1 MKKFSTLIL
10 LALLGSMKV
19 QSATFSS
26 VSSGTW
32 NAPATWTVTGVD
44 ADGIPDSDD
53 DVTINGGHTV
63 DLTGTGT
70 FMNLTISPSG
80 VLSGNGQLMNVY
92 GNITNSG
99 NVSGTLALKFFG
111 SGIFSSSSTYTNP
124 GDWYFYGSIS
134 YTIAAGTNIKKI
146 NYFHLNNTVTVT
158 NLGSVQLT
166 GSINLWNSSKWIN
179 GVNSSLQIGRDFG
192 GAPSGGLDASA
203 SGNTVVYNSSAAAM
217 NVYPT
222 TYYNLSFSGAS
233 FWKTVQADLTVL
245 NNFTLN
251 SSAFNLNSKNITIG
265 GNWNNLANFTIIN
278 QGIITFNGSGT
289 QTIFRN
295 TANEQFDNV
304 VLNGSGTVLL
314 NRSVVVNQ
322 SLTINSGTLDLNPS
336 NIFLYIKGNLV
347 NNGTLN
353 CRQSTVTF
361 NGTTAQTIS
370 GSSNTQFYN
379 LTLSNSA
386 GLTINSPQSLTNILT
401 NSGGNFNSNGNFTLI
416 SDASKTA
423 RIAPVTGTGAFS
435 GSMIIQKF
443 ISARAAGYHDLSSPV
458 KNTTIMDWDNEL
470 YMSGI
475 GADDGTPG
483 PAGVDGTAY
492 PGDGGATNSV
502 WIYDETTGNVAPN
515 NGWVAVTGSGT
526 GIVSGKGYEV
536 FLGDDLNNFSG
547 ATIDTRGVPQYATK
561 TVNLSYT
568 ASQGAYAG
576 ANLIGNPYA
585 SAVNYS
591 ACTKTNVT
599 GNILLLDNSGNY
611 TDYGANPVI
620 PAHQGFWITASGS
633 GAKIDFLENAKSTS
647 TSTSFFRTIP
657 NYGIKLVFSSPNLP
671 FYNENTINFESSANL
686 GYDKELDALYIKSPN
701 KNAPAMYM
709 LTDSDARLI
718 TNHINADKDEVSI
731 PLALFMPSAGI
742 YYIEPNVLTTNN
754 YGYSWIENTKTGEKF
769 ELTKSIPIE
778 GTEKQTNTDYVLRL
792 SKTSG
797 SSTVTENVFD
807 NDVVIFA
814 TENDVNLKSNHVT
827 HYITNVSVF
836 DMSGKLIKEE
846 NAITVEAGQTTK
858 IDVSEL
864 SHGVYLVQATDILGH
879 IKTQKIIR

>member
-10 LALLGSMKV
+10 LALLGSIKV

-53 DVTINGGHTV
+53 NITINGGHTV
-63 DLTGTGT
+63 IMTAYAYWKTLTINSSATLNFNGQNMFGYGDFTNNGSVTGTVYYHIYSPTIFTSATT
-70 FMNLTISPSG
+70 FTNA
-80 VLSGNGQLMNVY
+80 GNWN
-92 GNITNSG
+92 
-99 NVSGTLALKFFG
+99 
-111 SGIFSSSSTYTNP
+111 IFSNL
-124 GDWYFYGSIS
+124 
-134 YTIAAGTNIKKI
+134 TIAAGTRIQKT
-146 NYFHLNNTVTVT
+146 NYFYLKNTTVNNYGYVNISGSLYFYDAISSWVNQTNSTLAVGANILGNLNV
-158 NLGSVQLT
+158 
-166 GSINLWNSSKWIN
+166 
-179 GVNSSLQIGRDFG
+179 DFT
-192 GAPSGGLDASA
+192 ST
-203 SGNTVVYNSSAAAM
+203 GNTFYFAGTSLPAK
-217 NVYPT
+217 
-222 TYYNLSFSGAS
+222 TYYNLWIGQNATT
-233 FWKTVQADLTVL
+233 KTAQGDIIVQNELRLFPNNANILNL
-245 NNFTLN
+245 NNF
-251 SSAFNLNSKNITIG
+251 NLTIG
-265 GNWNNLANFTIIN
+265 GNWVNNANTNISN

-289 QTIFRN
+289 QTISRS
-295 TANEQFDNV
+295 TANEQIDNM
-304 VLNGSGTVLL
+304 VLSGSGTVLL
-314 NRSVVVNQ
+314 NKGLITQN
-322 SLTINSGTLDLNPS
+322 LTINSGTLDLSSS
-336 NIFLYIKGNLV
+336 NFGLSIKGNLI
-347 NNGTLN
+347 NNSFLN
-353 CRQSTVTF
+353 CRQSNIFF
-361 NGTTAQTIS
+361 NGSSSQSIS
-370 GSSNTQFYN
+370 GSSVTQFFN
-379 LTLSNSA
+379 LILANTS
-386 GLTINSPQSLTNILT
+386 GLTINSPQSLSNILT
-401 NSGGNFNSNGNFTLI
+401 VSGGTFNANGNFTLI
-416 SDASKTA
+416 SDATKTA

-443 ISARAAGYHDLSSPV
+443 ISARVAGYHDLSSPV
-458 KNTTIMDWDNEL
+458 KNTTIMDWDDEL

-483 PAGVDGTAY
+483 PAGVDGNAY
-492 PGDGGATNSV
+492 PGNGGPTTSV
-502 WIYDETTGNVAPN
+502 WTYDETTGNVAPN

-526 GIVSGKGYEV
+526 GLVSGKGYEV

-547 ATIDTRGVPQYATK
+547 ATIDSRGLPLYGTK

-591 ACTKTNVT
+591 ACTKINVT

-718 TNHINADKDEVSI
+718 TNHINADKDEVTI